1 MLWMLWFKILLK
13 VLLTVVFALQ
23 LLSLLVFDKEIN
35 DKEIKEEEKTSA
47 AIVVLFMLTY
57 FLGFLTVGI
66 WTVL

>member
-1 MLWMLWFKILLK
+1 MLWFKILLK

-23 LLSLLVFDKEIN
+23 LISLLVFDKEI
-35 DKEIKEEEKTSA
+35 KEEDETSA
-47 AIVVLFMLTY
+47 ATVVLFMLTY

>member
-1 MLWMLWFKILLK
+1 MLWMVWFKILLK

-23 LLSLLVFDKEIN
+23 LISLSAL
-35 DKEIKEEEKTSA
+35 DKEIKEEDETSA
-47 AIVVLFMLTY
+47 ATVVLFMLTY